1 MEEKMRIRYK
11 KWARP
16 ELEASSFYINEPE
29 KIKGKWKEQFENK
42 KAPLHLELGCGKGQF
57 ISKLAVNN
65 QNVNYIAIDLVDAML
80 GLAKRN
86 IEQEYRE
93 NNIEPKNI
101 LITRFDI
108 ERILLILGKKDEI
121 ERIYINFCNPWP
133 RGKHRKKRL
142 THSIQVEK
150 YKQFLVQIGEVY
162 FKTDD
167 DDLFESSLIYF
178 EESGFE
184 IIAKTYDLHKES
196 IFENN
201 IETEHEKMF
210 SSEGIK
216 IKALIAKL
224 K

>member
-1 MEEKMRIRYK
+1 MRIRYK

-16 ELEASSFYINEPE
+16 ELEASKFYKDEPE
-29 KIKGKWKEQFENK
+29 KIKGKWKEQFANSNQ
-42 KAPLHLELGCGKGQF
+42 PIYLELGCGKGQF
-57 ISKLAVNN
+57 ISKLAVENPN
-65 QNVNYIAIDLVDAML
+65 INYIAIDLVDAML

-86 IEQEYRE
+86 IENEYKER
-93 NNIEPKNI
+93 NLEPKNI

-108 ERILLILGKKDEI
+108 ERIDLILDKEDVI
-121 ERIYINFCNPWP
+121 DRIYINFCNPWP
-133 RGKHRKKRL
+133 KGKHRKKRL
-142 THSIQVEK
+142 THSRQLKK
-150 YKQFLVQIGEVY
+150 YKEFLKPNGEIY

-167 DDLFESSLIYF
+167 DDLFQSSLVYF

-184 IIAKTYDLHKES
+184 IISKTYDLHSEP
-196 IFENN
+196 IFEKN

-210 SSEGIK
+210 SEEGIK